1 MEVPYERIIEL
12 LLAPLFVGFIVA
24 YFSYRLNN
32 HK

>member
-12 LLAPLFVGFIVA
+12 LLASLFVGFIVA
-24 YFSYRLNN
+24 YFSYWLNN

>member
-12 LLAPLFVGFIVA
+12 LLTPLFVGFIVA
-24 YFSYRLNN
+24 YFSYWLNN

>member
-12 LLAPLFVGFIVA
+12 LLDPLFVGFIVA
-24 YFSYRLNN
+24 YFSYWLNN